1 MADDLTKRAYLD
13 ALEDE
18 ILHLIEREW
27 NKDVLTAS
35 DIADMVKNLSD
46 ELEGYLME
54 VKDKK

>member
-35 DIADMVKNLSD
+35 DIADMVKDLSD